1 MKLIQYIES
10 KCFYKYKSW
19 SKNKM
24 QTSYEDKSAQADAVA
39 GIYVTLHYCW
49 NLLLFLG
56 IIAKAPISS
65 LIGIGEGG
73 EGFGLRAADPFG
85 MITVH
90 FDNST
95 TPAGLPGRRGKK

>member
-1 MKLIQYIES
+1 
-10 KCFYKYKSW
+10 
-19 SKNKM
+19 M
-24 QTSYEDKSAQADAVA
+24 QTSYESKSAQADAVA

-56 IIAKAPISS
+56 IITKAPISS

-85 MITVH
+85 MITVP